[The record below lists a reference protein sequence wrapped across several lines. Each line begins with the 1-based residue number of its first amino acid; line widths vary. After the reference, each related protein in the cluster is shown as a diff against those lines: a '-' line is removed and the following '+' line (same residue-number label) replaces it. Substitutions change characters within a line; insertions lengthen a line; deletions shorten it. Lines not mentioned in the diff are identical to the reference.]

1 VKRKIRKVA
10 VLGAGVMGSGIAA
23 HLANADIPTYL
34 LDIVPKELSK
44 EDEKKGLTNKSPAFR
59 NKLAAMGIENALK
72 ASPAA
77 FYVPEDARL
86 ITPGNFED
94 HMHWLSDA
102 DWIIEVVMEN
112 LEIKKKLFKKV
123 EEVRKPG
130 AIVSTN
136 TSGISINKMSEELS
150 PEFREHFLGT
160 HFFNPPRYMRLI
172 ELIKGKYTKKEIFS
186 FMTDFCERRLGKGI
200 VFAKD
205 TPSFIANR
213 IGVYGM
219 ITIMRTMLEDG
230 YTIEEVDA
238 ITGPVMGRPKSA
250 TFRTADLVGLDVFT
264 HVAKNVYDNVEDEKE
279 KKKFTLPEL
288 IAKMVKMNLL
298 GEKVKQGFYKK
309 VRTKEGSEV
318 HSLDYNTMDYVPRK
332 ELELPVLDD
341 LKRVKGLANKLKTLV
356 YSEDRAGRF
365 AWKVVKDVLLYSA
378 GKIPEI
384 ADDILKVDEAMKWG
398 FNWELGP
405 FATWDA
411 IGVKKSVE
419 RMEKEGEKI
428 PENVKKMLLSG
439 RERFFGERDGKLR
452 YFDFV
457 KSDYEEVEEKPQ
469 IILLPSLKERKK
481 LIKSNSEASLVDMGD
496 GVACLEFHS
505 PGNSIG
511 TELTEMMSYSIGEIE
526 ENFEGLVIG
535 NHGRNFCVGANLM
548 LLLMAAQN
556 QQWDQIRLMV
566 QKLQGA
572 LMRVKCSEK
581 PVVAAPS
588 GMALGGGCE
597 ICMAARRVRAYV
609 ESYIG
614 LVEVGVGLIPAA
626 GGCKELLLRNIEWA
640 PLVVPSASPAGSP
653 PDLVPYVARTFETI
667 AMAKVATSAKDAQ
680 RLGYLRREDRFTMN
694 QDYLLHDAKETVL
707 AMVKEGYSPLR
718 PKDDIRVTGRTGRA
732 LLELSVYTMKQGGYI
747 TDYDAHIGKKLAYV
761 LTGGDVDQNTLVSE
775 KYLLELEME
784 VFISL
789 CGEKKSQDRMRHM
802 LQTNKPL
809 RN

>member
-1 VKRKIRKVA
+1 MKRKIRKVA